1 MDLED
6 VERIIHSIKQGDQD
20 AILAQLQKYNDE
32 YSLCFFFNA
41 EEREKRKQRE
51 LEEFRRNKI
60 REYVPESDSD
70 VDAEDTEDPD
80 LILREKLAATLIQ
93 FVRSQCQPRIL
104 KVCLRTL
111 RILSRDRQALGPLLA
126 DSALL
131 TLAQLGGI
139 SALPQ
144 SEAAAE
150 GSDTDPWCEI
160 GVDGGSTADA
170 EADGFISHADD
181 PSTSLETGNTEIQSA
196 GSDVSHRNQV
206 QEARE
211 RHAVGYGTVDAH
223 AMEADHSYDLPHARR
238 NTHGCLL
245 RGKRDRMA
253 KGDDEEDMEEGEVW
267 RKEAMKTLCNIVYN
281 SHWAQERA
289 SVLGLLSGLSDR
301 LVQGIHT
308 LAPPCGQ
315 FYELRLIFLLTALR
329 PELRAQLQKAGGV
342 SLLTTALEQC
352 LLVQWKGDH
361 HVLLDPTLPPV
372 SLERSQCAIEILKIL
387 FNISCC
393 IRRQPLNHE
402 GTTLYRHL
410 AAILRHCML
419 LSCETEERTEELQS
433 HTVNLLSA
441 LPLEYLDV
449 LLSVPLSEGSLEWEG
464 FNMECVHS
472 LLLFME
478 QRLQRNDKLKER
490 LTPVLNLLTESCR
503 VHRETRRYLRKQIL
517 PPLRDV
523 ATRPEQGDSVK
534 SRLVRLM
541 THVDTDIKHCAAEL
555 LFVLCKENVSRFV
568 KYTGYGNAA
577 GLLAARG
584 LLGAR
589 GMLGVLVRGTSGR
602 YSSDSDSET
611 DEYRQAKGRINL
623 VTGRVED
630 NQADPMEGMTEEEME
645 EEARKLFHMF
655 NRLTQDKIIEP
666 VSVTEDERLA
676 LLCEQL
682 KDDSSAGDDSEGDT
696 C

>member
-32 YSLCFFFNA
+32 VLGLQPRDRVFRSL
-41 EEREKRKQRE
+41 
-51 LEEFRRNKI
+51 
-60 REYVPESDSD
+60 
-70 VDAEDTEDPD
+70 
-80 LILREKLAATLIQ
+80 
-93 FVRSQCQPRIL
+93 CQPRIL

-131 TLAQLGGI
+131 TLARLGGI

-144 SEAAAE
+144 SE
-150 GSDTDPWCEI
+150 
-160 GVDGGSTADA
+160 V
-170 EADGFISHADD
+170 
-181 PSTSLETGNTEIQSA
+181 
-196 GSDVSHRNQV
+196 
-206 QEARE
+206 
-211 RHAVGYGTVDAH
+211 
-223 AMEADHSYDLPHARR
+223 
-238 NTHGCLL
+238 
-245 RGKRDRMA
+245 
-253 KGDDEEDMEEGEVW
+253 DMEESEVW

-329 PELRAQLQKAGGV
+329 PELRAQLQKVIEMLIWGV

-361 HVLLDPTLPPV
+361 HVLLDHTLPPV

-393 IRRQPLNHE
+393 IR
-402 GTTLYRHL
+402 TTLYRHL

-419 LSCETEERTEELQS
+419 LSCATQERTEELQS

-449 LLSVPLSEGSLEWEG
+449 LLSVPPSEGSLEWEG
-464 FNMECVHS
+464 FNMDCVHS

-478 QRLQRNDKLKER
+478 RHLRRNDKLKER

-503 VHRETRRYLRKQIL
+503 VHRETRHWLCVMNNRWSIL

-523 ATRPEQGDSVK
+523 ATRPEQGETVK

-541 THVDTDIKHCAAEL
+541 THVDTDVKHCAAEL

-589 GMLGVLVRGTSGR
+589 GMLGVLVHGTSGR

-630 NQADPMEGMTEEEME
+630 NQADPMEGMTEEEKE

-655 NRLTQDKIIEP
+655 RITILYGCQCKHNVHHLT
-666 VSVTEDERLA
+666 A
-676 LLCEQL
+676 EQL
-682 KDDSSAGDDSEGDT
+682 NQISLKNIENT
-696 C
+696 LKY